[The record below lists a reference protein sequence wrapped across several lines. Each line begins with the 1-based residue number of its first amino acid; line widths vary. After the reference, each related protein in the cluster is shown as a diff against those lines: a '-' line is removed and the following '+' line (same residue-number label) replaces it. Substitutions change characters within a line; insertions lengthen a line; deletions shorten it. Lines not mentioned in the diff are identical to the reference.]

1 MNVTKILYFFETTNK
16 MVQIIN
22 FTIMRIKLF
31 KIVFGID
38 LLLIGHGT
46 TVISLSKFTFENGIG
61 SGPNNK
67 TKQMLS

>member
-1 MNVTKILYFFETTNK
+1 
-16 MVQIIN
+16 
-22 FTIMRIKLF
+22 MRIKLF